1 MFELFDK
8 YVAENQIET
17 ALMVGR
23 NLFNKEPSNSE
34 FFKKYYFFLLNLA
47 RKLPAIDERRFY
59 INQADIT
66 LAFFIENVDISE
78 ENIELIAIAKNDL
91 SVITNDINEQIKQ
104 NEEKQIAQI
113 NNKNQDLLKQLYNLK
128 DELKSV
134 KEQSIFDK
142 KMSEINAIDFEIEK
156 DYLTKEQNQH
166 YDSLTKEFTSLI
178 SEKMKQL
185 EYKNNI
191 SYNNEAIKAYKNAF
205 DSFCKDEAKYKND
218 TQLFELASK
227 TLFAYDASKLF
238 NETLIY
244 YNHVYSY
251 IFSKLDDNGKYELT
265 RFSIECERKLR
276 Y

>member
-23 NLFNKEPSNSE
+23 NIFNKAPSNSE

-47 RKLPAIDERRFY
+47 QKLPAIDERKFY
-59 INQADIT
+59 LNQADIT

-78 ENIELIAIAKNDL
+78 ENLELIAIAKNDL
-91 SVITNDINEQIKQ
+91 SVITNEINTQVKE
-104 NEEKQIAQI
+104 NEEKQLSQI
-113 NNKNQDLLKQLYNLK
+113 NAKNQDLLKKLYNLK
-128 DELKSV
+128 DELKTV
-134 KEQSIFDK
+134 EDQNLFDK
-142 KMSEINAIDFEIEK
+142 KMSEINAIDFEIQK
-156 DYLTKEQNQH
+156 DYLTKDQNKH
-166 YDSLTKEFTSLI
+166 YDLLTKEFTSLI
-178 SEKMKQL
+178 SEIMKQL
-185 EYKNNI
+185 EYKTNI
-191 SYNNEAIKAYKNAF
+191 SYNNEAIKAYKKAF
-205 DSFCKDEAKYKND
+205 DAFRKDEAKYKND

>member
-8 YVAENQIET
+8 YVEENQIET
-17 ALMVGR
+17 ALLVGK
-23 NLFNKEPSNSE
+23 NLFNKDPSNPD

-47 RKLPAIDERRFY
+47 QKLPAIEERKFY
-59 INQADIT
+59 LNQADIT
-66 LAFFIENVDISE
+66 LAFFIENVDVSE
-78 ENIELIAIAKNDL
+78 EILELIAIAKNDL
-91 SVITNDINEQIKQ
+91 SVITNDINTQIKN
-104 NEEKQIAQI
+104 NEETQITQI
-113 NNKNQDLLKQLYNLK
+113 SNKNNDLLKKLFNLK
-128 DELKSV
+128 DELKTV
-134 KEQSIFDK
+134 KDQAVFEQ
-142 KMSEINAIDFEIEK
+142 KMSDINAIDTEIEK
-156 DYLTKEQNQH
+156 DFLTKEQNKY
-166 YDSLTKEFTSLI
+166 YDALTKDFTSLI

-191 SYNNEAIKAYKNAF
+191 SYNNEAIKAYKKAF
-205 DSFCKDEAKYKND
+205 DSFRKDEAKYKND

-276 Y
+276 

>member
-8 YVAENQIET
+8 YVEGNQIET
-17 ALMVGR
+17 ALLVGK
-23 NLFNKEPSNSE
+23 NLFNKDPSNSD

-47 RKLPAIDERRFY
+47 QKLPAIEERKFY
-59 INQADIT
+59 LNQADIT

-78 ENIELIAIAKNDL
+78 EILELIAIAKNDL
-91 SVITNDINEQIKQ
+91 SVITNDINTQIKQ
-104 NEEKQIAQI
+104 NEEKQISQI
-113 NNKNQDLLKQLYNLK
+113 STKNNDLLKKLYNLK
-128 DELKSV
+128 DELKTV
-134 KEQSIFDK
+134 KDQAVFEQ
-142 KMSEINAIDFEIEK
+142 KMSDINAIDFEIEK
-156 DYLTKEQNQH
+156 DYLTKEQNKY
-166 YDSLTKEFTSLI
+166 YDELTKDFTSLI
-178 SEKMKQL
+178 SGKMKQL

-191 SYNNEAIKAYKNAF
+191 SYNNEAIKAYKKAFNAF
-205 DSFCKDEAKYKND
+205 RNDEAKYKND

-227 TLFAYDASKLF
+227 TLFAFDASKLF

-276 Y
+276 

>member
-23 NLFNKEPSNSE
+23 NFFNKAPSNSE

-47 RKLPAIDERRFY
+47 QKLPAIDERKFY
-59 INQADIT
+59 LNQADIT

-78 ENIELIAIAKNDL
+78 ENLELIAIAKNDL
-91 SVITNDINEQIKQ
+91 SVITNEINTQVKE
-104 NEEKQIAQI
+104 NEEKQLSQI
-113 NNKNQDLLKQLYNLK
+113 NAKNQDLLKKLYNLK
-128 DELKSV
+128 DELKTV
-134 KEQSIFDK
+134 KDQNLFDK
-142 KMSEINAIDFEIEK
+142 KMSEINAIDFEIQK
-156 DYLTKEQNQH
+156 DYLTKDQNKH
-166 YDSLTKEFTSLI
+166 YDLLTKEFTSLI
-178 SEKMKQL
+178 SEIMKQL
-185 EYKNNI
+185 EYKTNI
-191 SYNNEAIKAYKNAF
+191 SYNNEAIKAYKKAF
-205 DSFCKDEAKYKND
+205 DAFRKDEAKYKND